1 LVGEIERRNPD
12 WQLGGQGHDPKTWS
26 VGEIMSRELVFC
38 FVDEDCDQ
46 ARRVMEEHHLSY
58 LPVVDREMRIVG
70 IFSREEIEK
79 AGP

>member
-1 LVGEIERRNPD
+1 
-12 WQLGGQGHDPKTWS
+12 
-26 VGEIMSRELVFC
+26 MSRELVFC

-79 AGP
+79 ADR